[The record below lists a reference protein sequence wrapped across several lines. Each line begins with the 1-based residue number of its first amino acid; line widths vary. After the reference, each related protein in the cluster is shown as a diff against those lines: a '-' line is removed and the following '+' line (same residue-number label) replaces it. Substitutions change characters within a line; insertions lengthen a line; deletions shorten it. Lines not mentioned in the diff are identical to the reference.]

1 MSEFF
6 EKGYRY
12 FPVDPLDSG
21 EYGTDFHTY
30 LNDEYIIP
38 WDNSTGNFLKPLYY
52 WIEYISQYNDFFKE
66 NEK

>member
-38 WDNSTGNFLKPLYY
+38 WDYSTGNFLKPLYS